1 MSFSSRSTLVQGRTV
16 LYNTVV
22 LIPTIRSLDN
32 SGECNPSSPGPNPAN
47 LEVNQERVLG
57 KIELFVSEKEP
68 ERQTIWRY
76 ISQAM
81 RTWVTQFLVE
91 EEGQDVVEYSLLLV
105 LMGTVILIFLS
116 GIGVSV
122 TSIFSKIGSKL
133 EQVSAEIR

>member
-1 MSFSSRSTLVQGRTV
+1 MNFFG
-16 LYNTVV
+16 
-22 LIPTIRSLDN
+22 
-32 SGECNPSSPGPNPAN
+32 SG
-47 LEVNQERVLG
+47 
-57 KIELFVSEKEP
+57 KEP

-91 EEGQDVVEYSLLLV
+91 EEGQDIVEYSLLLV

>member
-1 MSFSSRSTLVQGRTV
+1 M
-16 LYNTVV
+16 
-22 LIPTIRSLDN
+22 
-32 SGECNPSSPGPNPAN
+32 
-47 LEVNQERVLG
+47 
-57 KIELFVSEKEP
+57 IELFASGIEP
-68 ERQTIWRY
+68 ERPTIWRDTA
-76 ISQAM
+76 QAM